1 MLQAAQGFQEDLA
14 APYRQVAA
22 LHQADGEFSGQ
33 HHMFEPERVAMAWR
47 QQRHPGTVTGGQGL
61 QHVAADIH
69 ERAQLHDLLG
79 LEQLRDDP
87 RQNAAVFQRIRQ
99 PRGLVRPFGQHPPAA
114 IRAAQQIGGVEMQEP
129 ILLAAIIRA
138 AGAQIGRIVVNQGW
152 RQHAFG
158 QQVARA
164 VQIAQN
170 RFQQGRPL
178 PQSGFER
185 GKLRRGNRQW
195 DRIAAPVDRLLS
207 GQHRGDAF
215 LREGLFQHPRPRCQG
230 VATETEN
237 RAEQSAP
244 MGADLAGAI
253 RHFVQWRAVAHAVT
267 IGWITARSARHS
279 AGLAD
284 RPVPD
289 GRRSSR
295 WRRGGS
301 NTPRSSPSLPG

>member
-1 MLQAAQGFQEDLA
+1 
-14 APYRQVAA
+14 
-22 LHQADGEFSGQ
+22 
-33 HHMFEPERVAMAWR
+33 
-47 QQRHPGTVTGGQGL
+47 
-61 QHVAADIH
+61 
-69 ERAQLHDLLG
+69 
-79 LEQLRDDP
+79 
-87 RQNAAVFQRIRQ
+87 
-99 PRGLVRPFGQHPPAA
+99 
-114 IRAAQQIGGVEMQEP
+114 MQEP
-129 ILLAAIIRA
+129 ILLAAVIRA
-138 AGAQIGRIVVNQGW
+138 AGAQIGRIVVNQSRW
-152 RQHAFG
+152 QHAFG

-185 GKLRRGNRQW
+185 GKLRRGNRQR

-215 LREGLFQHPRPRCQG
+215 LREGLFQHPRPSRQG
-230 VATETEN
+230 VAAETEN

-267 IGWITARSARHS
+267 IRGTIRCITARSARHS

-289 GRRSSR
+289 GQRSSR